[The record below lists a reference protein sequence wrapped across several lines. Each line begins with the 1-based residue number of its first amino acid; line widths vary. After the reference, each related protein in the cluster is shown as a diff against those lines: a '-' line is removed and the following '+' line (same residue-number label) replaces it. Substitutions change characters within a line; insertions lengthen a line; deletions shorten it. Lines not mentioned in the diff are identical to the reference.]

1 MAKPDKKPVTMEELL
16 VSSLAQT
23 DALAKLMIDTG
34 SNYARRVHGEALREG
49 GGIMTVEDNKAVVRS
64 FFEEAL
70 DKGNVGLVDDIFT
83 EDCVFHRG
91 DLTEPARGIPG
102 IRSIVEKRVQLY
114 RDFRTTI
121 HQMIG
126 EGDLVATRETHRGIH
141 RGQLP
146 TPIGTFDVTGRPIEW
161 TSQVLFRFEDDKISE
176 TWVARDE
183 LGILRYLGIV
193 LEARVK

>member
-1 MAKPDKKPVTMEELL
+1 
-16 VSSLAQT
+16 
-23 DALAKLMIDTG
+23 
-34 SNYARRVHGEALREG
+34 
-49 GGIMTVEDNKAVVRS
+49 MTVEDNKAVVRS

-91 DLTEPARGIPG
+91 DLTEPARGIAG
-102 IRSIVEKRVQLY
+102 VRSIVEKRVQLY

-126 EGDLVATRETHRGIH
+126 EGDFVATRETHKGIH
-141 RGQLP
+141 RGQFP

-161 TSQVLFRFEDDKISE
+161 TSQVFFRFKEGKIAE
-176 TWVARDE
+176 MWVARDE
-183 LGILRYLGIV
+183 LGILRCLGIV
-193 LEARVK
+193 LEARQ

>member
-1 MAKPDKKPVTMEELL
+1 
-16 VSSLAQT
+16 
-23 DALAKLMIDTG
+23 
-34 SNYARRVHGEALREG
+34 
-49 GGIMTVEDNKAVVRS
+49 MTIEHNKAVVTR

-70 DKGNVGLVDDIFT
+70 DKGNVGLVDDMFT
-83 EDCVFHRG
+83 EGCVFHRG

-126 EGDLVATRETHRGIH
+126 EGDLVATRETHKGIH
-141 RGQLP
+141 RGQFP
-146 TPIGTFDVTGRPIEW
+146 TSIGTFDVTGRPIEW
-161 TSQVLFRFEDDKISE
+161 TSQVFFWFNGGKIAE
-176 TWVARDE
+176 MWVARDE

-193 LEARVK
+193 LEARKIETERKLA

>member
-1 MAKPDKKPVTMEELL
+1 
-16 VSSLAQT
+16 
-23 DALAKLMIDTG
+23 
-34 SNYARRVHGEALREG
+34 
-49 GGIMTVEDNKAVVRS
+49 
-64 FFEEAL
+64 
-70 DKGNVGLVDDIFT
+70 
-83 EDCVFHRG
+83 
-91 DLTEPARGIPG
+91 
-102 IRSIVEKRVQLY
+102 
-114 RDFRTTI
+114 
-121 HQMIG
+121 MIG
-126 EGDLVATRETHRGIH
+126 EGDLVATRETHKGIH